1 VKQREER
8 GLPGTPDLGG
18 KAVKVPRIDVEHNRL
33 LELMNI
39 YPQWTIQS

>member
-18 KAVKVPRIDVEHNRL
+18 TAFEVPRIDVEQNRL